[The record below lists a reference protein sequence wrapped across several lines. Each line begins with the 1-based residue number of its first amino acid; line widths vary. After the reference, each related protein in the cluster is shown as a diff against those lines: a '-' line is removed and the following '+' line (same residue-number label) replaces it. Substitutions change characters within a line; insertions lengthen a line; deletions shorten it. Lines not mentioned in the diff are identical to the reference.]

1 MNYDNVNAC
10 VASIPINDCCES
22 DTSRTMIDNLKATTE
37 LLHMIEGRL
46 DTIRGSLWF
55 NDGSNPE
62 KDIEIKDIEIKDMDS
77 NLVHNRDVAKRI
89 LKKLDTMVARIGC

>member
-1 MNYDNVNAC
+1 MNYDNTCVN
-10 VASIPINDCCES
+10 SMPINDCRES
-22 DTSRTMIDNLKATTE
+22 GTSRTMIDNLKETTD
-37 LLHMIEGRL
+37 LLHMIEDKL
-46 DTIRGSLWF
+46 DSIRGSLWF

-62 KDIEIKDIEIKDMDS
+62 KDIEIKDMDS

>member
-1 MNYDNVNAC
+1 MNYDNINTC
-10 VASIPINDCCES
+10 VPPVPVNDCCES
-22 DTSRTMIDNLKATTE
+22 DTSRTMFDNLKETTE
-37 LLHMIEGRL
+37 LLHIIEGRL

-62 KDIEIKDIEIKDMDS
+62 KDIEIKDVDS

-89 LKKLDTMVARIGC
+89 LKKLDSMIARIGC

>member
-10 VASIPINDCCES
+10 VAPVLINDCNCCES
-22 DTSRTMIDNLKATTE
+22 GTSRTMIDNIKETTE

-46 DTIRGSLWF
+46 ESIRGSLWF

-62 KDIEIKDIEIKDMDS
+62 KDIEIKDMDS
-77 NLVHNRDVAKRI
+77 NLVHNRDVSKRI
-89 LKKLDTMVARIGC
+89 LNKLDSMIARIGC

>member
-10 VASIPINDCCES
+10 VAPVPINDCCENG
-22 DTSRTMIDNLKATTE
+22 TSRTMIDNLKETTE

-46 DTIRGSLWF
+46 DSIRGALWF

-62 KDIEIKDIEIKDMDS
+62 KDIEIKDMDS
-77 NLVHNRDVAKRI
+77 NLVHNRDVSKRI
-89 LKKLDTMVARIGC
+89 LKKLDSMVARIGC

>member
-1 MNYDNVNAC
+1 MNYDNMNVC
-10 VASIPINDCCES
+10 VASMPINDCCES
-22 DTSRTMIDNLKATTE
+22 GTSRTMIDNIKETTE
-37 LLHMIEGRL
+37 LLHMIEGHL

-62 KDIEIKDIEIKDMDS
+62 KDIEIKDMDS

-89 LKKLDTMVARIGC
+89 LKKLESMIARIGC

>member
-10 VASIPINDCCES
+10 VAPVSINDCCEGGP
-22 DTSRTMIDNLKATTE
+22 SRTMIDNLKETTE

-46 DTIRGSLWF
+46 DSIRGSLWF

-62 KDIEIKDIEIKDMDS
+62 KDIEIKDIDS
-77 NLVHNRDVAKRI
+77 NLVHNRDVSKRI
-89 LKKLDTMVARIGC
+89 LNKLDSMIARIGC